1 MRTRPEIDVLVCGG
15 GTAGAIA
22 AIAAAR
28 TGARTLLVEQSGRVG
43 GMASTGMSF
52 LGVSDA
58 GGRRALGGVGA
69 EVLDRLAAAGAAF
82 ADRPDK
88 QVGSVTVADPVALQQ
103 ALLGMLVEA
112 GVQFLFHAFCVDV
125 LMDGSRTRGVVVA
138 DKAGLELVP
147 SRATVDATGDADIA
161 ARAGARFVL
170 GRQADGAMQPV
181 TRIFRM
187 AGVDVARMLA
197 YLREHPEEMSLPDRW
212 QGGLD
217 YGSGDL
223 EAPSVVMDA
232 FPTLV
237 AEARAAGAL
246 TVPRDRIGIETG
258 PVPGVVTINATRVH
272 GIDGTDPDALSRAEV
287 ETQRQMYEVSQFLRR
302 CVPGFDRAWLLDASY
317 RVGVR
322 ESRHIVGQY
331 VLTLDDVLAGRDFP
345 DTVARGAYPLDL
357 HDLRPGAEVL
367 GTKVGGHGVTLRR
380 IDRAYGIPF
389 RCLIPEA
396 VDALVIAGRAI
407 AASHEAAG
415 SVRGQAVC
423 MATGHAAGTIAAV
436 SARAGVTP
444 RHVDVGA
451 VQRTLEDQQAIL
463 FFANAPA

>member
-1 MRTRPEIDVLVCGG
+1 MRTRPEVDVLVCGG

-28 TGARTLLVEQSGRVG
+28 TGAGTLLIEQSGGVG

-52 LGVSDA
+52 LGVSDSS
-58 GGRRALGGVGA
+58 GRRALGGIGA
-69 EVLDRLAAAGAAF
+69 EVFDRLTAVGAAF
-82 ADRPDK
+82 TDRPDK
-88 QVGSVTVADPVALQQ
+88 QVGSVTVADPVALQRV
-103 ALLGMLVEA
+103 LLEMLVEG
-112 GVQFLFHAFCVDV
+112 GVQFLFHAICVDV
-125 LMDGSRTRGVVVA
+125 LMDGNCVRGVLVA
-138 DKAGLELVP
+138 DKAGLEVIP

-161 ARAGARFVL
+161 ARSGAHFVL
-170 GRQADGAMQPV
+170 GRHADGAMQPV

-187 AGVDVARMLA
+187 AGVDVAKMLA

-217 YGSGDL
+217 YESGDL
-223 EAPSVVMDA
+223 ETPSVVLDA

-237 AEARAAGAL
+237 AEARAAGVL
-246 TVPRDRIGIETG
+246 TVPRDRIGVETG
-258 PVPGVVTINATRVH
+258 PLPGVVTINATRVH

-287 ETQRQMYEVSQFLRR
+287 ETRRQMYEVVEFLRR
-302 CVPGFDRAWLLDASY
+302 RVPGFKRAWLLDTSP

-322 ESRHIVGQY
+322 ESRHIAGQY
-331 VLTLDDVLAGRDFP
+331 VLTLDDVLTGRDFP

-357 HDLRPGAEVL
+357 HDLHPGAEVL
-367 GTKVGGHGVTLRR
+367 GSTVGGHGVTLRP

-407 AASHEAAG
+407 SASHEAAG

-423 MATGHAAGTIAAV
+423 MATGHAAGTIAALG
-436 SARAGVTP
+436 ARAAVAP
-444 RHVDVGA
+444 RRIDIGT
-451 VQRTLEDQQAIL
+451 VQHTLGEQNAIL
-463 FFANAPA
+463 FYAKAPV

>member
-1 MRTRPEIDVLVCGG
+1 MRTRPEMDVLVCGG
-15 GTAGAIA
+15 GTSGAIA

-28 TGARTLLVEQSGRVG
+28 TGARTLLIEQSGRVG

-58 GGRRALGGVGA
+58 SGRRALGGIGA
-69 EVLDRLAAAGAAF
+69 EVFDRLKAVGAAF

-170 GRQADGAMQPV
+170 GRQADGGMQPA

-187 AGVDVARMLA
+187 AGVDVAKMLA

-212 QGGLD
+212 RGGLN
-217 YGSGDL
+217 YGAGDL

-237 AEARAAGAL
+237 AEA
-246 TVPRDRIGIETG
+246 
-258 PVPGVVTINATRVH
+258 
-272 GIDGTDPDALSRAEV
+272 
-287 ETQRQMYEVSQFLRR
+287 
-302 CVPGFDRAWLLDASY
+302 
-317 RVGVR
+317 
-322 ESRHIVGQY
+322 
-331 VLTLDDVLAGRDFP
+331 
-345 DTVARGAYPLDL
+345 
-357 HDLRPGAEVL
+357 
-367 GTKVGGHGVTLRR
+367 
-380 IDRAYGIPF
+380 
-389 RCLIPEA
+389 
-396 VDALVIAGRAI
+396 
-407 AASHEAAG
+407 
-415 SVRGQAVC
+415 
-423 MATGHAAGTIAAV
+423 
-436 SARAGVTP
+436 
-444 RHVDVGA
+444 
-451 VQRTLEDQQAIL
+451 
-463 FFANAPA
+463 